1 MAKRK
6 PKDKRQENVSEAQP
20 DRELSKD
27 VVQQKQIDEKQ
38 ADKKQI
44 DTKKA
49 DKKQNND
56 KKIVDKQVDKK
67 QDNVKQDLPA
77 AEKAKEISEHEVF
90 TGDKDFYKLLSESQQ
105 SDAKQQAGE
114 QQPQLKISRRK
125 SFTLLQKIIAAGII
139 LITAVLLFIFFGL
152 KTDSASDPRL
162 ISAGQLPSFEQGDL
176 NVRPAKTDSKNA
188 ESTQTA
194 KQGDDFLQK
203 QPISLKVARDFF
215 KQKNYQNAYLVYDR
229 LYEALPISEVMLR
242 DFIHLQMAQCLE
254 INKDYEQASRFY
266 VMISESPSP
275 VVRIIA
281 NYHLSL
287 LEIRRKRY
295 LYARTRAYKAL
306 ALVKSVDFD
315 NDWELAFECDCYFL
329 AAESLTRYVL
339 SLNNADSDIPEN
351 LWTKP
356 NISMEPFGDMG
367 EEQLRLALKSGS
379 EHINAGLLDPKIAR
393 LEDRDFLPRW
403 SVTSYGA
410 PIEELLAKIAAV
422 ADIDVQWA
430 FERSSELNSE
440 PELLRLSPTTV
451 HLPSLTTEQIV
462 LIAAGCTGLLAR
474 SEEDSGKYK
483 VTVYN
488 PADYSSLNE
497 HVSFLGQHAIS
508 LWRKYILMFNSEK
521 RLGNAHFAMGLL
533 QAQTDMAAEAIGE
546 YKLVANRFSQT
557 SLAPYAF
564 LHSSRIKTELRDYRG
579 AREDLKQLIEQ
590 YPDTEIHG
598 RAYLRLADVTKMA
611 GLYGEAA
618 QLYCRVYNFGLTDD
632 SKAASAFGAAVCF
645 YQFEA
650 FQDTVMWLERYLDVA
665 KSERSNYLYSAY
677 FLLGK
682 ANLAL
687 GNFEQASAAFQI
699 ALTEQTSR
707 EQYVEAVKAL
717 VQGQIEQENFLE
729 ALDALENAHSVAL
742 SEEQSVEMLLLKS
755 TVYRM
760 LGLVDYS
767 IDSLRNRAE
776 YVTDTKLRTKITFE
790 LARCY
795 FADGDLELARSSYSD
810 VLRAVEPG
818 PMAESAALELAEVC
832 LELGQSSQSISVC
845 LQLLDSDLP
854 EQTKQKALKTLADA
868 YNHQKDYDK
877 AALAL
882 SNQW

>member
-1 MAKRK
+1 M
-6 PKDKRQENVSEAQP
+6 
-20 DRELSKD
+20 
-27 VVQQKQIDEKQ
+27 
-38 ADKKQI
+38 
-44 DTKKA
+44 
-49 DKKQNND
+49 
-56 KKIVDKQVDKK
+56 
-67 QDNVKQDLPA
+67 
-77 AEKAKEISEHEVF
+77 
-90 TGDKDFYKLLSESQQ
+90 LLY
-105 SDAKQQAGE
+105 
-114 QQPQLKISRRK
+114 
-125 SFTLLQKIIAAGII
+125 
-139 LITAVLLFIFFGL
+139 IFFGL
-152 KTDSASDPRL
+152 KTGSASDPRS
-162 ISAGQLPSFEQGDL
+162 ISARQISPFEQEDL
-176 NVRPAKTDSKNA
+176 YGKPEITDNKTTGKK
-188 ESTQTA
+188 QTA
-194 KQGDDFLQK
+194 KQGDEFLQK

-215 KQKNYQNAYLVYDR
+215 RQKDYQKAYLVYER

-242 DFIHLQMAQCLE
+242 DFIQLQMARSLE
-254 INKDYEQASRFY
+254 INKDYEQASRLY
-266 VMISESPSP
+266 VMISESSSP

-281 NYHLSL
+281 NYRLSL
-287 LEIRRKRY
+287 LEIQRKRY

-306 ALVKSVDFD
+306 ALVKAVDFD
-315 NDWELAFECDCYFL
+315 DDWSLAFECDCYFL

-339 SLNNADSDIPEN
+339 SLNNADSDIPGD

-356 NISMEPFGDMG
+356 NISMEPFGDMS
-367 EEQLRLALKSGS
+367 EKQLRRALKSGS
-379 EHINAGLLDPKIAR
+379 EHLNTGLLDPKIVR

-410 PIEELLAKIAAV
+410 PIEELLAKFASVAA
-422 ADIDVQWA
+422 IDVNWS
-430 FERSSELNSE
+430 FERSAELNSE
-440 PELLRLSPTTV
+440 PELLRLGPTTV
-451 HLPSLTTEQIV
+451 HLPSLTTEQVV

-474 SEEDSGKYK
+474 AEEDSGRYK

-497 HVSFLGQHAIS
+497 HVSFIGQQAIS
-508 LWRKYILMFNSEK
+508 LWRKYIIMFNSEK

-533 QAQTDMAAEAIGE
+533 QARTDMAAEAIAE
-546 YKLVANRFSQT
+546 YKLVANRFSQM

-598 RAYLRLADVTKMA
+598 RAYLRLADVTKLA

-618 QLYCRVYNFGLTDD
+618 QLYCRVYNFGLSDD
-632 SKAASAFGAAVCF
+632 SKAASTFGAAVCF
-645 YQFEA
+645 FQIEA
-650 FQDTVMWLERYLDVA
+650 FRDAVTWLERYLDIA
-665 KSERSNYLYSAY
+665 KDDRSNYLYSAY

-687 GNFEQASAAFQI
+687 GNFEKASDAFQS

-717 VQGQIEQENFLE
+717 VHGQIEQENFLE

-742 SEEQSVEMLLLKS
+742 SEEQSIDMLLLKS
-755 TVYRM
+755 TIYRM
-760 LGLVDYS
+760 LGLVDYA

-776 YVTDTKLRTKITFE
+776 YVTDPKLRIKITYE
-790 LARCY
+790 LAQCY
-795 FADGDLELARSSYSD
+795 FANGDLELARSSYSD

-818 PMAESAALELAEVC
+818 PMAENAALELAEVC

-845 LQLLDSDLP
+845 LQLLDTELT
-854 EQTKQKALKTLADA
+854 EQTKQRALKTLAAA